1 MEILTGC
8 VDIPGMKGYNRIKNR
23 FYYQSSI
30 IKTDNKRLW
39 IIGTGGIFMKPA
51 KLRLEDIRIG
61 DIVSEASLSDIFNV
75 YITLVDSK
83 IVGEDIVGRVA
94 YIGKDLNAEADR
106 VVAENDNICAVYND
120 IDEVEGEVTYDE

>member
-1 MEILTGC
+1 
-8 VDIPGMKGYNRIKNR
+8 MK
-23 FYYQSSI
+23 
-30 IKTDNKRLW
+30 T
-39 IIGTGGIFMKPA
+39 A

-120 IDEVEGEVTYDE
+120 IDEVEGDVQCVI

>member
-1 MEILTGC
+1 
-8 VDIPGMKGYNRIKNR
+8 
-23 FYYQSSI
+23 
-30 IKTDNKRLW
+30 
-39 IIGTGGIFMKPA
+39 MKPA

>member
-1 MEILTGC
+1 
-8 VDIPGMKGYNRIKNR
+8 
-23 FYYQSSI
+23 
-30 IKTDNKRLW
+30 
-39 IIGTGGIFMKPA
+39 MKPA

-106 VVAENDNICAVYND
+106 AVAENDNICAVYND